1 MSVSPTRDR
10 GSESFS
16 LQWGAG
22 PHRAMERLGD
32 EEYPLGPRRS
42 YTSRPVP
49 VALPRGQRSQSR
61 ILLLKIPHCG
71 LDASKSDYPIDPNQ
85 LKATMP
91 TTTPTILDQISAEKM
106 KVSERWVDTVLMQRA
121 LGAGDSTPP

>member
-1 MSVSPTRDR
+1 V
-10 GSESFS
+10 
-16 LQWGAG
+16 
-22 PHRAMERLGD
+22 
-32 EEYPLGPRRS
+32 
-42 YTSRPVP
+42 
-49 VALPRGQRSQSR
+49 
-61 ILLLKIPHCG
+61 

-121 LGAGDSTPP
+121 LGPGDSTPP